1 MAIENDIE
9 MLAGVALFSGLS
21 DEQLKIV
28 AFSAERVTYKKGDF
42 LYRKGDKATET
53 FVIMDGN
60 AELVTGSR
68 KKGAANIAVLPG
80 AFAGETSVL
89 TDSPRRISLRA
100 VDDVMALK
108 ISRDLLL
115 RLAEEF
121 PEIGLKMFKMLE
133 NRLNQTLSD
142 LENIQ
147 EQLKSS

>member
-9 MLAGVALFSGLS
+9 MLAGVALFSGLTN
-21 DEQLKIV
+21 EQLKIV

-42 LYRKGDKATET
+42 LYRKDDKATET

-68 KKGAANIAVLPG
+68 KKGAANIPVLPG
-80 AFAGETSVL
+80 AFAGEISVL

-100 VDDVMALK
+100 VDDVMVLK